1 MKTCT
6 ILGTEIAVTTM
17 EETVRYIEEHMEE
30 LRGKYICVSN
40 VHTTVT
46 AYEDE
51 SYRKVQNGAAFA
63 LPDGKPLSLYS
74 KKHGFPE
81 AERVTGPDLMGGTL
95 REKLPK
101 EYPHLKIAGMVSPPY
116 RPLTKEED
124 AAQVEAMN
132 ASGADII
139 WIGLGAPKQERY
151 MYEHQGLTQGVMVG
165 VGAGFDYYAGTIRRA
180 PMWMQKLSLEWLY
193 RLMQDPKRLFKRYF
207 VTNFKFLRLT
217 LGRGKKSRGEKKS

>member
-81 AERVTGPDLMGGTL
+81 AERVTGPDLMGELFARDNGLTHYFYGGSEATIRTL
-95 REKLPK
+95 RV
-101 EYPHLKIAGMVSPPY
+101 AAVPPSD
-116 RPLTKEED
+116 E
-124 AAQVEAMN
+124 
-132 ASGADII
+132 G
-139 WIGLGAPKQERY
+139 GGC
-151 MYEHQGLTQGVMVG
+151 
-165 VGAGFDYYAGTIRRA
+165 GAGGGNECVGSRYHLDRAWRTQAGA
-180 PMWMQKLSLEWLY
+180 LH
-193 RLMQDPKRLFKRYF
+193 
-207 VTNFKFLRLT
+207 V
-217 LGRGKKSRGEKKS
+217 

>member
-74 KKHGFPE
+74 KKHRIPWRPGTCE
-81 AERVTGPDLMGGTL
+81 PD
-95 REKLPK
+95 R
-101 EYPHLKIAGMVSPPY
+101 I
-116 RPLTKEED
+116 
-124 AAQVEAMN
+124 
-132 ASGADII
+132 
-139 WIGLGAPKQERY
+139 
-151 MYEHQGLTQGVMVG
+151 
-165 VGAGFDYYAGTIRRA
+165 
-180 PMWMQKLSLEWLY
+180 
-193 RLMQDPKRLFKRYF
+193 
-207 VTNFKFLRLT
+207 
-217 LGRGKKSRGEKKS
+217 

>member
-74 KKHGFPE
+74 KS
-81 AERVTGPDLMGGTL
+81 TD
-95 REKLPK
+95 
-101 EYPHLKIAGMVSPPY
+101 S
-116 RPLTKEED
+116 
-124 AAQVEAMN
+124 
-132 ASGADII
+132 
-139 WIGLGAPKQERY
+139 
-151 MYEHQGLTQGVMVG
+151 
-165 VGAGFDYYAGTIRRA
+165 RR
-180 PMWMQKLSLEWLY
+180 
-193 RLMQDPKRLFKRYF
+193 RN
-207 VTNFKFLRLT
+207 V
-217 LGRGKKSRGEKKS
+217 

>member
-81 AERVTGPDLMGGTL
+81 AERVTGPDLMGEL
-95 REKLPK
+95 FAR
-101 EYPHLKIAGMVSPPY
+101 
-116 RPLTKEED
+116 D
-124 AAQVEAMN
+124 N
-132 ASGADII
+132 
-139 WIGLGAPKQERY
+139 
-151 MYEHQGLTQGVMVG
+151 GLTHYFYGGV
-165 VGAGFDYYAGTIRRA
+165 RRR
-180 PMWMQKLSLEWLY
+180 SGHCV
-193 RLMQDPKRLFKRYF
+193 RSFPK
-207 VTNFKFLRLT
+207 NIHILRLQEWCRRRT
-217 LGRGKKSRGEKKS
+217 AL